1 VLGGCREGGVGRHR
15 KTISESLKLA
25 ATARS
30 LQAEP
35 DAPLP
40 DLGSLKPT
48 RVYNSYWRFAAERQ
62 YVFFRRLERRPPP
75 WTHDPVIRAH
85 KFTNAYRASDR
96 VSQYLIRRVIYRN
109 DLPSDPVEVFFRV
122 LLFKLFNKIE
132 TWELLE
138 QQLGPLTHAI
148 YSFKRYD
155 QVLGKAMTRGQK
167 IYSAAYIMPS
177 GGPLGHGRKHRN
189 HLTLIERMISGDL
202 PARLSNA
209 GSMQQAFNLIR
220 SYPTIGD
227 FLAYQYVT
235 DINYSTLTDFTE
247 TEFVVPGPGA
257 VDGIRK
263 CFSYSGGM
271 SDTDVIRLMADRQEI
286 EFGRLGLDFRT
297 LWGRKLQLIDC
308 QNLFCEVDKY
318 ARVAHPEANGASGRT
333 RIKQKFRPNPEP
345 ISYWYPPKW
354 GINDAVARH
363 AVQASS
369 APALFTAEREGPMDL
384 RTYQERARKT
394 DRNPGTD
401 EQARMIPLAG
411 LASETGELLGE
422 YKKYLRDGES
432 HKLFKER
439 LAKEVGDLLWY
450 VANVA
455 TKFGLELADVAEQNL
470 AKAEGRWGE
479 LPVRPPFDAGFP
491 DDQRFPRQFRV
502 DFMTYHDEHDSPK
515 VRAMYKGRQF
525 GDELTDNAH
534 VKDGYGYHDVIHLAF
549 AAVLGWSPLV
559 RRMLKAKRKSVQK
572 VDEVEDGGRAIAT
585 EEGLS
590 AMIFAYARDY
600 NFLEGKASLSTE
612 LLRMVKNLV
621 GHLEVSVC
629 TAGEWEQAIVRGFA
643 VWRELRK
650 RKSGTVAVDLD
661 KRCISLRDS

>member
-1 VLGGCREGGVGRHR
+1 VGRR
-15 KTISESLKLA
+15 KKSNPDARVVNLA
-25 ATARS
+25 SPGGRPGS
-30 LQAEP
+30 

-40 DLGSLKPT
+40 DLGPLKPT
-48 RVYNSYWRFAAERQ
+48 PVYNTYWRFAAERQ
-62 YVFFRRLERRPPP
+62 SVFFRRLERRPPP
-75 WTHDPVIRAH
+75 WTYDPVLRAH

-96 VSQYLIRRVIYRN
+96 VSQYLIRRVIYRP
-109 DLPSDPVEVFFRV
+109 DLPDDPAEVVFRT

-138 QQLGPLTHAI
+138 KELGPLTYAG

-155 QVLGKAMTRGQK
+155 QVLGRAMTRGQK

-177 GGPLGHGRKHRN
+177 GGSLGHERKHRN
-189 HLTLIERMISGDL
+189 HLTLIERMMAGDL
-202 PARLSNA
+202 SAQLAGA

-220 SYPTIGD
+220 GYPTIGD

-235 DINYSTLTDFTE
+235 DVNYSTVTGFTE

-257 VDGIRK
+257 IDGIRK
-263 CFSYSGGM
+263 CFADTGGM
-271 SDTDVIRLMADRQEI
+271 SDADVIRVMADRQEA
-286 EFGRLGLDFRT
+286 EFERLGLDFRT
-297 LWGRKLQLIDC
+297 LWGRRLQLIDC

-318 ARVAHPEANGASGRT
+318 ARVAHPEANGVSGRT

-363 AVQASS
+363 PVRASS
-369 APALFTAEREGPMDL
+369 QITLFEVEREEPMDL
-384 RTYQERARKT
+384 RTYQDRARKT

-439 LAKEVGDLLWY
+439 LAEEVGDLLWY

-455 TKFGLELADVAEQNL
+455 TKFGLDLAEVAEQNL
-470 AKAEGRWGE
+470 AKCEGRWGG
-479 LPVRPPFDAGFP
+479 LPDREPFDAGFL
-491 DDQRFPRQFRV
+491 DGERFPRQFSV
-502 DFMTYHDEHDSPK
+502 DFLTYHDEHGAPK
-515 VRAMYKGRQF
+515 VRVMYKGRQF
-525 GDELTDNAH
+525 GDDLTDNAH
-534 VKDGYGYHDVIHLAF
+534 VKDGYGYHDAIHLAF
-549 AAVLGWSPLV
+549 AAILGWSPLV
-559 RRMLKAKRKSVQK
+559 RKMLKAKRKSDQK
-572 VDEVEDGGRAIAT
+572 IDEVEDGGRAIAT

-612 LLRMVKNLV
+612 LLRMIKNMV
-621 GHLEVSVC
+621 SHLEVSVC
-629 TAGEWEQAIVRGFA
+629 TPGEWEQAIVRGFT

-650 RKSGTVAVDLD
+650 RKSGTVDVDLD
-661 KRCISLRDS
+661 KRCLSLRES